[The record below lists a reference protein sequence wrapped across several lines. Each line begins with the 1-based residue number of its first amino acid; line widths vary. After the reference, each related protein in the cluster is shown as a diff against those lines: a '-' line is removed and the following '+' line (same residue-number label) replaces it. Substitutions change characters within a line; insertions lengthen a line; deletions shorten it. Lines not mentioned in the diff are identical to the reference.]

1 MVKREFSRLDRVAST
16 VQRILAAPVG
26 ELARNH
32 GVGLATITGVE
43 LSPDLR
49 RGTVYLSVY
58 ADQSAQEDFLKYLAQ
73 RSSKL
78 QTQLARSLTTKRTP
92 VLSFRSDEGAERS
105 DRINR
110 LLRSSNGKPGNGVS
124 K

>member
-1 MVKREFSRLDRVAST
+1 MKREFSRLDRVAST

-32 GVGLATITGVE
+32 GIDLATITDVE

-49 RGTVYLSVY
+49 RATVFLSVY
-58 ADQSAQEDFLKYLAQ
+58 ADQLTKEDFLKYIDQ

-92 VLSFRSDEGAERS
+92 VLSFRSDEGPERS

-110 LLRSSNGKPGNGVS
+110 LLRSSIDKPENGAS
-124 K
+124 Y